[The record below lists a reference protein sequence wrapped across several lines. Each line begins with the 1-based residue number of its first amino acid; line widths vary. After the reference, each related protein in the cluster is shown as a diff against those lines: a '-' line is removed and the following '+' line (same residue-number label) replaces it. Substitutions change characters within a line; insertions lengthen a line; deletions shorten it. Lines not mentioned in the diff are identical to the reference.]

1 MAVFS
6 SWLVSL
12 SIVLCTVID
21 NRQRKTSK
29 KGGIRIWKIKKNG
42 KKWKKT
48 QHYDVVNDTWAIMVV
63 VGIIDARL
71 LKSINETL
79 QITTWH
85 KRVHVHSVRGGTQV
99 P

>member
-1 MAVFS
+1 ME
-6 SWLVSL
+6 
-12 SIVLCTVID
+12 
-21 NRQRKTSK
+21 
-29 KGGIRIWKIKKNG
+29 
-42 KKWKKT
+42 KKT
-48 QHYDVVNDTWAIMVV
+48 QHYDVLNDTWAIMVV

-85 KRVHVHSVRGGTQV
+85 KRVHVHSVWGGTQV